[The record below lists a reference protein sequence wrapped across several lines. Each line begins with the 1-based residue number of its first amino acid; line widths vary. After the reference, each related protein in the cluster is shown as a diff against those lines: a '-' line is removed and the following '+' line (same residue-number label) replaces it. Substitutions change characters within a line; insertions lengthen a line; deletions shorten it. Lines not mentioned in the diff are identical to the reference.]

1 VVVRSCSVVAYLINI
16 NKDSFSYSIRTPWT
30 NDKLNWFAI
39 AVESHRIYRGVLPI
53 SK

>member
-1 VVVRSCSVVAYLINI
+1 MYQYIPITHVYEVEPIV

-39 AVESHRIYRGVLPI
+39 AVEP
-53 SK
+53 